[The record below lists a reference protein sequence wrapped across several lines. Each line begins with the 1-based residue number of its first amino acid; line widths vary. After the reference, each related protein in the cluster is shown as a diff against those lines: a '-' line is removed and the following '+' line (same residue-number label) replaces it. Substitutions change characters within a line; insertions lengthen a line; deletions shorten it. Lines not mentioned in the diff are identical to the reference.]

1 MCMLKGIAFDDLDG
15 GIDSGKGYRSL
26 SHGDI
31 PKVDLYGNADEECN
45 AIIKSIRDQITA
57 GIDPKEICVVA
68 RTNTMLNAYKDAL
81 DKAGIDRYEIKRD
94 KIDDRHM
101 AGVRL
106 ATMHR
111 VKGLEFTCVYLA
123 GMNKDSM
130 PIKSAVQFS
139 DADSKQ
145 EAMTA
150 EKCLLYVALT
160 RAKKAV
166 FVSGYGKPSPFLP
179 T

>member
-57 GIDPKEICVVA
+57 GIDPREICVVA
-68 RTNTMLNAYKDAL
+68 RRNTMLNAYKDAL

-111 VKGLEFTCVYLA
+111 VKGLEFTCKCRFLEY
-123 GMNKDSM
+123 
-130 PIKSAVQFS
+130 AVHSTSVAWIHKHQYRVGQGKGWSRGVCFS
-139 DADSKQ
+139 W
-145 EAMTA
+145 
-150 EKCLLYVALT
+150 
-160 RAKKAV
+160 
-166 FVSGYGKPSPFLP
+166 
-179 T
+179 

>member
-1 MCMLKGIAFDDLDG
+1 M
-15 GIDSGKGYRSL
+15 
-26 SHGDI
+26 
-31 PKVDLYGNADEECN
+31 
-45 AIIKSIRDQITA
+45 TA
-57 GIDPKEICVVA
+57 GIDPKEIYTVA
-68 RTNTMLNAYKDAL
+68 RTNTMLNVYKDTL
-81 DKAGIDRYEIKRD
+81 DRAGIDRYETKRD

-123 GMNKDSM
+123 GMSKDSM
-130 PIKSAVQFS
+130 PLESVIQSS

-150 EKCLLYVALT
+150 ERCLLYVVLT
-160 RAKKAV
+160 RAKKAKL
-166 FVSGYGKPSPFLP
+166 VSGYGKPSPFLP
-179 T
+179 V